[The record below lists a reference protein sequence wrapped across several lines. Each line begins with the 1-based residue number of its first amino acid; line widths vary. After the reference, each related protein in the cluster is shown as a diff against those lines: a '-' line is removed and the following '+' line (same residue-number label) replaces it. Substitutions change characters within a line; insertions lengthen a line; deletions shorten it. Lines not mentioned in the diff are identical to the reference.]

1 MDPKAP
7 HPDRWSSYL
16 SEIFTSG
23 KPPVLGTVDIKE
35 IDERAQEVLKRDSPA
50 YLYVSGSAGT
60 GSTKRANRKAFD
72 RWKIIPRVLTDASV
86 RNMETTIFGVKYP
99 SPLFVAP
106 IGTQGVLHA
115 DGELATA
122 RAAANIGVPFI
133 MSAASSR
140 SIEDIAK
147 ANGPSAH
154 RWYQLYWPRTADVTL
169 SVLKRVK
176 SNGFTALVVTV
187 DAMRLGWRPSEIKSA
202 FLPTVYGVGVQVG
215 VADPVFMARHGLEPR
230 HETTKF
236 PFDPQ
241 AIRQRAVGGDEG
253 AKKMMALSKEWISEA
268 NPGVFRTWDD
278 IKFLRDNWDG
288 PLVLKGLQSVKDAEK
303 AIEMNVDGII
313 VSNHGGRQVDGAIA
327 SLDALDRICQSR
339 KVLEAQRSGKFTVLF
354 DSGIRTGSD
363 IIKALAL
370 GAQGVLIG
378 RPFMYGLAI
387 AGQAGVEQI
396 LQQTLAD
403 LHVTLGLCG
412 FKHVSDIVGKRGDIM
427 IKASEWKSKL

>member
-230 HETTKF
+230 HETTKLY
-236 PFDPQ
+236 DS
-241 AIRQRAVGGDEG
+241 ARWVGMKG
-253 AKKMMALSKEWISEA
+253 
-268 NPGVFRTWDD
+268 TWDD